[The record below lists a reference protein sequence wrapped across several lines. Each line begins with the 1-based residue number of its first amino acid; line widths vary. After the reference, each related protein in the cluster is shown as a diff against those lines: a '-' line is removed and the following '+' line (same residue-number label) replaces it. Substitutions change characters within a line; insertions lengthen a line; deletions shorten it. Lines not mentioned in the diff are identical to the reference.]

1 MKRLLAMLSRGRPVT
16 PQASHAVFRD
26 VARALA
32 VLAAAATLL
41 AGAPPASAKPPRLP
55 NLLTNGGFEHPRVS
69 RGFSHS
75 FASIPGWHLAFGPD
89 IELQNHVAGDPASG
103 SQLAELDSD
112 RSSGIFQRVHTE
124 PGRLYRLQLS
134 FSARPGTSAAE
145 NVLVVKWH
153 RRVVARIVLDGRG
166 LTHTDWHDYAFKLR
180 ATGRRTRL
188 ELDDAG
194 ISDSVGTYVDAVK
207 VTFWRGHP
215 TAQPR

>member
-1 MKRLLAMLSRGRPVT
+1 MLSRSRTVT
-16 PQASHAVFRD
+16 PQAVHAMFRD

-55 NLLTNGGFEHPRVS
+55 NLLRNGGFEHPRVAV
-69 RGFSHS
+69 GLSHP
-75 FASIPGWHLAFGPD
+75 FAAIPGWRLAFGPD
-89 IELQNHVAGDPASG
+89 IELQNHVAGDPAAG
-103 SQLAELDSD
+103 RQLAELDSD
-112 RSSGIFQRVHTE
+112 RSSGIFQRVRTE

-134 FSARPGTSAAE
+134 ASARPGTSAAE
-145 NVLVVKWH
+145 NVLIVKWH

-166 LTHTDWHDYAFKLR
+166 RTHTDWHDYAFKLR

-207 VTFWRGHP
+207 VTLWRGHP

>member
-1 MKRLLAMLSRGRPVT
+1 MTWPESSHGTGALRSRPS
-16 PQASHAVFRD
+16 PQPQS
-26 VARALA
+26 
-32 VLAAAATLL
+32 LL
-41 AGAPPASAKPPRLP
+41 AGAPPASAAPPRLP
-55 NLLTNGGFEHPRVS
+55 NLLTNGGFEHPRVPA
-69 RGFSHS
+69 GTSHP

-89 IELQNHVAGDPASG
+89 IELQNHVAGAPAAG

-112 RSSGIFQRVHTE
+112 RSSGIFQRVRTE
-124 PGRLYRLQLS
+124 PGRLYRLQLLA
-134 FSARPGTSAAE
+134 SARPGTSAAE
-145 NVLVVKWH
+145 NVLVVRWH
-153 RRVVARIVLDGRG
+153 RRVVARIVLDGSG
-166 LTHTDWHDYAFKLR
+166 LTHTDWHAYAFKLR

>member
-1 MKRLLAMLSRGRPVT
+1 
-16 PQASHAVFRD
+16 
-26 VARALA
+26 
-32 VLAAAATLL
+32 VLAAAASLL
-41 AGAPPASAKPPRLP
+41 TGAPPASATPPRLP
-55 NLLTNGGFEHPRVS
+55 NLLRNGGFEHPRIPA
-69 RGFSHS
+69 GFSHP
-75 FASIPGWHLAFGPD
+75 FASIPGWHLAFGPN
-89 IELQNHVAGDPASG
+89 IELQNHVAGEPAAG

-112 RSSGIFQRVHTE
+112 RSSGIFQRVRTA

-134 FSARPGTSAAE
+134 VSARPGTSAAE

-166 LTHTDWHDYAFKLR
+166 LTHTDWHEYAFKLR
-180 ATGRRTRL
+180 ATGQRTRL

-207 VTFWRGHP
+207 VTVWRGHP